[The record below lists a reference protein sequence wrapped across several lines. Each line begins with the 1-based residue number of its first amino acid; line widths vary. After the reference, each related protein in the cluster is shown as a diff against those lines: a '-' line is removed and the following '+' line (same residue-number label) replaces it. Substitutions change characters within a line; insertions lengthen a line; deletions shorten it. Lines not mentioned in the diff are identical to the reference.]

1 MGSRTS
7 TSVAVTLESFQRQRQ
22 RRKMNKQRILFCF
35 AWMVAQ
41 VSGTYNEQARLNRRA
56 IESQWLT
63 LEDSVMRDV
72 LELKESFNKIVGDIN
87 TAFGEYRAFTE
98 GSVTEL
104 NLHIESEMK
113 QNDEAL
119 EENTKLLEDFTKS
132 QVKEMDKTL
141 LENLQTLSSTMAQ
154 ERSSIVSWAHQR
166 STFHEDILKT
176 DVALC
181 AFDYDDEKRTGVV
194 NYNGRHS
201 GYLTDQ
207 KSWRVFNETCNQESC
222 AKEVLNR
229 DTGRFTVP
237 QNADG
242 LYLFTFSITMDTFDY
257 LEGHTWD
264 YYYFRKNGHKV
275 AGTGLYGN
283 VGSNPHSDMFPGS
296 RTIILDLEAGDYVDI
311 FQTKGKA
318 VPDLQALFCGSLIH
332 LTKASASPG
341 GWAADKNHPSFPQ
354 IATDFVPNNVNSDP
368 KTLEYVELAYGE
380 FGHKTKDSIP
390 ASRTEVENN
399 WLNGWKLHSDDVKTF
414 IKEVVDDMD

>member
-1 MGSRTS
+1 MD
-7 TSVAVTLESFQRQRQ
+7 
-22 RRKMNKQRILFCF
+22 KQRILLCF

-41 VSGTYNEQARLNRRA
+41 VSGTYNEQARLNGRA

-104 NLHIESEMK
+104 NLHIDSEMK

-141 LENLQTLSSTMAQ
+141 LGNLQNLSSTMAQ

-275 AGTGLYGN
+275 TGTGLYGN

-296 RTIILDLEAGDYVDI
+296 RTIILDLEAGDYVDV

-332 LTKASASPG
+332 LTKVSIKLVLKTISISKPFCRLLLVLEVG
-341 GWAADKNHPSFPQ
+341 RLTKTILRSHRLPLILCPTMS
-354 IATDFVPNNVNSDP
+354 ILIP
-368 KTLEYVELAYGE
+368 KHLNMLNLLMVSLV
-380 FGHKTKDSIP
+380 TKP
-390 ASRTEVENN
+390 RRAFQQVGRRLRTI
-399 WLNGWKLHSDDVKTF
+399 G
-414 IKEVVDDMD
+414 

>member
-1 MGSRTS
+1 MD
-7 TSVAVTLESFQRQRQ
+7 QRIQ
-22 RRKMNKQRILFCF
+22 RRKMDKQRILLCFF

-41 VSGTYNEQARLNRRA
+41 VSGTYNEQARLNERA

-104 NLHIESEMK
+104 NLHIDSEMK

-141 LENLQTLSSTMAQ
+141 LENLQTLSTTMAQ

-296 RTIILDLEAGDYVDI
+296 RTIILDLKAGDYVEV

-332 LTKASASPG
+332 LTKVSI
-341 GWAADKNHPSFPQ
+341 KL
-354 IATDFVPNNVNSDP
+354 VL
-368 KTLEYVELAYGE
+368 KTLSISKPFCRLLQVLEVGRLT
-380 FGHKTKDSIP
+380 KTILRSHRLPLILCPTMSILIP
-390 ASRTEVENN
+390 KHLNMLNLLMVSLVTKPRRAFQQVGRRLRTI
-399 WLNGWKLHSDDVKTF
+399 G
-414 IKEVVDDMD
+414 

>member
-1 MGSRTS
+1 
-7 TSVAVTLESFQRQRQ
+7 
-22 RRKMNKQRILFCF
+22 MNKQRILLCF

-41 VSGTYNEQARLNRRA
+41 VSGTYNEQARLNERA

-141 LENLQTLSSTMAQ
+141 LENLHTLSTTMAQ

-296 RTIILDLEAGDYVDI
+296 RTIILDLKAGDYVDI

-332 LTKASASPG
+332 LTKVSIKLVLTTISISKPFCRLLQVLEVGRLTKTILRSHRLPLILCPTMSILIPKHLNMLDSPMV
-341 GWAADKNHPSFPQ
+341 SL
-354 IATDFVPNNVNSDP
+354 V
-368 KTLEYVELAYGE
+368 
-380 FGHKTKDSIP
+380 TKP
-390 ASRTEVENN
+390 RRAFQQVGRRWRTI
-399 WLNGWKLHSDDVKTF
+399 G
-414 IKEVVDDMD
+414 

>member
-1 MGSRTS
+1 MD
-7 TSVAVTLESFQRQRQ
+7 
-22 RRKMNKQRILFCF
+22 KQRILLCF

-41 VSGTYNEQARLNRRA
+41 VSGTYNEQARLNGRA

-63 LEDSVMRDV
+63 LEESVMRDV

-264 YYYFRKNGHKV
+264 YYYFRKNGYKV

-296 RTIILDLEAGDYVDI
+296 RTIILDLKAGDYVDI

-332 LTKASASPG
+332 LTKVSIKLVLTTISISKPFCRLLLVLEVG
-341 GWAADKNHPSFPQ
+341 RLTKTILRSHRLPLILCPTMS
-354 IATDFVPNNVNSDP
+354 ILIP
-368 KTLEYVELAYGE
+368 KHLNMLDLPMVSLV
-380 FGHKTKDSIP
+380 TKP
-390 ASRTEVENN
+390 RRAFQQVGRRWRTI
-399 WLNGWKLHSDDVKTF
+399 G
-414 IKEVVDDMD
+414 

>member
-1 MGSRTS
+1 MD
-7 TSVAVTLESFQRQRQ
+7 
-22 RRKMNKQRILFCF
+22 KQRILLCF

-41 VSGTYNEQARLNRRA
+41 VSGTYNEQARLNGRA

-104 NLHIESEMK
+104 NLHIDSEMK

-119 EENTKLLEDFTKS
+119 EENTKLLEDFTKT

-141 LENLQTLSSTMAQ
+141 LENLQTLSTTMAQ

-332 LTKASASPG
+332 LTKVSIILVLKTISISKPFCRLLLVLEVG
-341 GWAADKNHPSFPQ
+341 RLTKTILRSHRLPLILCPIMSILIPKHLNMLNLLMVSLVTKPR
-354 IATDFVPNNVNSDP
+354 IAFQQVGRR
-368 KTLEYVELAYGE
+368 L
-380 FGHKTKDSIP
+380 
-390 ASRTEVENN
+390 RTI
-399 WLNGWKLHSDDVKTF
+399 G
-414 IKEVVDDMD
+414 

>member
-1 MGSRTS
+1 MN
-7 TSVAVTLESFQRQRQ
+7 
-22 RRKMNKQRILFCF
+22 RRVLFCI
-35 AWMVAQ
+35 AWVFIQ
-41 VSGTYNEQARLNRRA
+41 VNGTFDEQAHKNA
-56 IESQWLT
+56 NDIESQWII
-63 LEDSVMRDV
+63 LEESVMRDV
-72 LELKESFNKIVGDIN
+72 LELKEAFNKIVGDIN

-98 GSVTEL
+98 GSVRDL
-104 NLHIESEMK
+104 NLHIESDMRK
-113 QNDEAL
+113 SDETLEKNTMAL
-119 EENTKLLEDFTKS
+119 EEYTKTK
-132 QVKEMDKTL
+132 VREMNKTL
-141 LENLQTLSSTMAQ
+141 LENLQTLSETMAQ
-154 ERSSIVSWAHQR
+154 ERSSIVDWANQR
-166 STFHEDILKT
+166 SSFHEDILKT

-181 AFDYDDEKRTGVV
+181 AYDDIQNSRGVV

-201 GYLTDQ
+201 GYINDQ

-296 RTIILDLEAGDYVDI
+296 RTIILDLKAGDYVEV

-332 LTKASASPG
+332 LTKVSIKLVLTTISISKPFCRLLQVLEVG
-341 GWAADKNHPSFPQ
+341 RLTKTILRSHRLPLILCPTMSILIPKHLNMLDLPMVSLVTKPR
-354 IATDFVPNNVNSDP
+354 IAFQQV
-368 KTLEYVELAYGE
+368 GRRW
-380 FGHKTKDSIP
+380 
-390 ASRTEVENN
+390 RTI
-399 WLNGWKLHSDDVKTF
+399 G
-414 IKEVVDDMD
+414 

>member
-1 MGSRTS
+1 MD
-7 TSVAVTLESFQRQRQ
+7 
-22 RRKMNKQRILFCF
+22 KQRILLCF

-41 VSGTYNEQARLNRRA
+41 VSSTYNEQARLNGRA

-141 LENLQTLSSTMAQ
+141 LENLQTLSTTMAQ

-264 YYYFRKNGHKV
+264 YYYFRKNGYKV

-296 RTIILDLEAGDYVDI
+296 RTIILDLKAGDYVDI

-332 LTKASASPG
+332 LTKVSIKLVLKTISISKPFCRLLRVLEVGRLTKTILRSHRLPLILCPTMSILIPKHLNMLDSPMV
-341 GWAADKNHPSFPQ
+341 SL
-354 IATDFVPNNVNSDP
+354 V
-368 KTLEYVELAYGE
+368 
-380 FGHKTKDSIP
+380 TKP
-390 ASRTEVENN
+390 RRAFQQVGRRWRTI
-399 WLNGWKLHSDDVKTF
+399 G
-414 IKEVVDDMD
+414 

>member
-1 MGSRTS
+1 MKQQLIMMELDLILGI
-7 TSVAVTLESFQRQRQ
+7 
-22 RRKMNKQRILFCF
+22 RK
-35 AWMVAQ
+35 
-41 VSGTYNEQARLNRRA
+41 
-56 IESQWLT
+56 
-63 LEDSVMRDV
+63 
-72 LELKESFNKIVGDIN
+72 LKESFNKIVGDIN

-296 RTIILDLEAGDYVDI
+296 RTIILDLKAGDYVDI

-332 LTKASASPG
+332 LTKVSIKLVLKTISISKPFCRLLLVLEVG
-341 GWAADKNHPSFPQ
+341 RLTKTILRSHRLPLILCPTMS
-354 IATDFVPNNVNSDP
+354 ILIP
-368 KTLEYVELAYGE
+368 KHLNMLDLPMVSLV
-380 FGHKTKDSIP
+380 TKP
-390 ASRTEVENN
+390 RRAFQQVGRRLRTI
-399 WLNGWKLHSDDVKTF
+399 G
-414 IKEVVDDMD
+414 

>member
-1 MGSRTS
+1 MD
-7 TSVAVTLESFQRQRQ
+7 
-22 RRKMNKQRILFCF
+22 KQRILLFF

-41 VSGTYNEQARLNRRA
+41 VSGTYNEQARLNERA

-63 LEDSVMRDV
+63 LEESVMRDV

-104 NLHIESEMK
+104 NLHIDSEMK

-141 LENLQTLSSTMAQ
+141 LENLQTLSTTMAQ

-332 LTKASASPG
+332 LTKVSIILVLKTISISKPFCRLLLVLEVGRLTTTILRSHRLPLILCPTMSILIPKHLNMLDSPMV
-341 GWAADKNHPSFPQ
+341 SL
-354 IATDFVPNNVNSDP
+354 V
-368 KTLEYVELAYGE
+368 
-380 FGHKTKDSIP
+380 TKP
-390 ASRTEVENN
+390 RRAFQQVGRRWRTI
-399 WLNGWKLHSDDVKTF
+399 G
-414 IKEVVDDMD
+414 

>member
-1 MGSRTS
+1 MD
-7 TSVAVTLESFQRQRQ
+7 
-22 RRKMNKQRILFCF
+22 KQRILLCFF

-41 VSGTYNEQARLNRRA
+41 VSGTYNEQARLNERA

-63 LEDSVMRDV
+63 LEESVMRDV

-104 NLHIESEMK
+104 NLHIDSEMK

-264 YYYFRKNGHKV
+264 YYYFRKNGYKV

-296 RTIILDLEAGDYVDI
+296 RTIILDLKVGDYVDV

-332 LTKASASPG
+332 LTKVSIKLVLKTISISKPFCRLLLVLEVG
-341 GWAADKNHPSFPQ
+341 RLTKTILRSHRLPLILCPTMS
-354 IATDFVPNNVNSDP
+354 ILIP
-368 KTLEYVELAYGE
+368 KHLNMLNLLMVSLV
-380 FGHKTKDSIP
+380 TKP
-390 ASRTEVENN
+390 RRAFQQVGQRWRTI
-399 WLNGWKLHSDDVKTF
+399 G
-414 IKEVVDDMD
+414 

>member
-7 TSVAVTLESFQRQRQ
+7 TSVAATLESFQRQRRKIFQRIQ
-22 RRKMNKQRILFCF
+22 RRKMDKQRILLCLF

-41 VSGTYNEQARLNRRA
+41 VSGTNNEQARLNERA

-104 NLHIESEMK
+104 NLHIDSEMK

-141 LENLQTLSSTMAQ
+141 LENLQTLSTTMAQ

-181 AFDYDDEKRTGVV
+181 AFDYDDEKRTGVPITTGGTV
-194 NYNGRHS
+194 VTSQIRKAGGCSMRPATRS
-201 GYLTDQ
+201 RAPRRSSTGTLAGSRCPRTLMA
-207 KSWRVFNETCNQESC
+207 STCSPSPSPWTPSTT
-222 AKEVLNR
+222 LR
-229 DTGRFTVP
+229 DTPGTTITSGKTATRSLELDSMEMWDQIHTVTCSLGP
-237 QNADG
+237 G
-242 LYLFTFSITMDTFDY
+242 PSSSTSK
-257 LEGHTWD
+257 LEIMSTSS
-264 YYYFRKNGHKV
+264 RKKPK
-275 AGTGLYGN
+275 LSQIYKPC
-283 VGSNPHSDMFPGS
+283 S
-296 RTIILDLEAGDYVDI
+296 
-311 FQTKGKA
+311 A
-318 VPDLQALFCGSLIH
+318 VP
-332 LTKASASPG
+332 
-341 GWAADKNHPSFPQ
+341 
-354 IATDFVPNNVNSDP
+354 
-368 KTLEYVELAYGE
+368 
-380 FGHKTKDSIP
+380 
-390 ASRTEVENN
+390 
-399 WLNGWKLHSDDVKTF
+399 
-414 IKEVVDDMD
+414 

>member
-1 MGSRTS
+1 MD
-7 TSVAVTLESFQRQRQ
+7 QRIQ
-22 RRKMNKQRILFCF
+22 RRKMDKQRILLCFF

-41 VSGTYNEQARLNRRA
+41 VSGTYNEQARLNERA

-104 NLHIESEMK
+104 NLHIDSEMK

-141 LENLQTLSSTMAQ
+141 LENLQTLSTTMAQ

-296 RTIILDLEAGDYVDI
+296 RTIILDLKAGDYVDV

-332 LTKASASPG
+332 LTKVSI
-341 GWAADKNHPSFPQ
+341 KL
-354 IATDFVPNNVNSDP
+354 VL
-368 KTLEYVELAYGE
+368 KTLSISKPFCRLLQVLEVGRLT
-380 FGHKTKDSIP
+380 KTILRSHRLPLILCPIMSILIP
-390 ASRTEVENN
+390 KHLNMLNLLMVSLVTKPRRAFQQVGRRLRTI
-399 WLNGWKLHSDDVKTF
+399 G
-414 IKEVVDDMD
+414 

>member
-1 MGSRTS
+1 M
-7 TSVAVTLESFQRQRQ
+7 
-22 RRKMNKQRILFCF
+22 
-35 AWMVAQ
+35 
-41 VSGTYNEQARLNRRA
+41 
-56 IESQWLT
+56 
-63 LEDSVMRDV
+63 
-72 LELKESFNKIVGDIN
+72 
-87 TAFGEYRAFTE
+87 
-98 GSVTEL
+98 
-104 NLHIESEMK
+104 
-113 QNDEAL
+113 
-119 EENTKLLEDFTKS
+119 
-132 QVKEMDKTL
+132 
-141 LENLQTLSSTMAQ
+141 
-154 ERSSIVSWAHQR
+154 
-166 STFHEDILKT
+166 
-176 DVALC
+176 
-181 AFDYDDEKRTGVV
+181 V

-296 RTIILDLEAGDYVDI
+296 RTIILDLKAGDYVDV

-332 LTKASASPG
+332 L
-341 GWAADKNHPSFPQ
+341 
-354 IATDFVPNNVNSDP
+354 P
-368 KTLEYVELAYGE
+368 KV
-380 FGHKTKDSIP
+380 SI
-390 ASRTEVENN
+390 
-399 WLNGWKLHSDDVKTF
+399 KLVLKFQLLH
-414 IKEVVDDMD
+414 